1 MTTNIPKKKQLLRNN
16 EYYSIQE
23 QFDNLYAESSQS
35 AVFDNLMPM
44 IVSEQNILLAYRNIK
59 KNKGSMTKGVN
70 KSTIVTLGETEPQRL
85 VEYVRNR
92 LSDFKPHAVRRVEIP
107 KPDGK
112 MRPLGIPT
120 IEDRLIQQCIKQV
133 LEPICE
139 AKFYKHSYG
148 FRPNRSAHHAIAR
161 AMFLVNIAK
170 YRYVVDVDIKG
181 FFDNVHHGKLLKQ
194 MWTLGIRDK
203 KLLSVISKSLKARIH
218 GIGIPDR
225 GIPQGGIASTLYAN
239 IVLNELD
246 WWIAS
251 QWDTFPNHNCYS
263 CNEAKLSALHRASK
277 LKPMYIVRYADDFKI
292 FCRTRSDAD
301 KIFLAVKEWL
311 RERLKLEINPEKSK
325 VVNLKKHYS
334 DFLGFKL
341 KLRRKS
347 NKWVLK
353 SHISDK
359 AQKKCRETIREA
371 IALVGRAPNQQSV
384 MRFNA
389 TVLGLHNYYK
399 IATNV
404 YLDFDRIAFD
414 VRKML
419 LCRTKSHR
427 TETGV
432 KSRAF
437 MTYYGDFTGKVFYI
451 QKLALFPVNGIG
463 TSPPM
468 CFSQKICNYTEEGR
482 RKIHEQQKAISP
494 SVLTYLMENPI
505 RGSSTELNDN
515 RISLYVAQRGKC
527 AITHEPLM
535 PHDMEVHHKTPLEN
549 GGKDNYDN
557 LMIVTADVHKLIHA
571 VRSETIEKY
580 RNRLSGLKIDSSR
593 LNKLRLL
600 VGNCKIE
607 VNR

>member
-1 MTTNIPKKKQLLRNN
+1 
-16 EYYSIQE
+16 
-23 QFDNLYAESSQS
+23 
-35 AVFDNLMPM
+35 
-44 IVSEQNILLAYRNIK
+44 
-59 KNKGSMTKGVN
+59 
-70 KSTIVTLGETEPQRL
+70 
-85 VEYVRNR
+85 
-92 LSDFKPHAVRRVEIP
+92 
-107 KPDGK
+107 
-112 MRPLGIPT
+112 
-120 IEDRLIQQCIKQV
+120 
-133 LEPICE
+133 
-139 AKFYKHSYG
+139 
-148 FRPNRSAHHAIAR
+148 
-161 AMFLVNIAK
+161 
-170 YRYVVDVDIKG
+170 
-181 FFDNVHHGKLLKQ
+181 
-194 MWTLGIRDK
+194 
-203 KLLSVISKSLKARIH
+203 
-218 GIGIPDR
+218 
-225 GIPQGGIASTLYAN
+225 
-239 IVLNELD
+239 
-246 WWIAS
+246 
-251 QWDTFPNHNCYS
+251 
-263 CNEAKLSALHRASK
+263 
-277 LKPMYIVRYADDFKI
+277 
-292 FCRTRSDAD
+292 
-301 KIFLAVKEWL
+301 
-311 RERLKLEINPEKSK
+311 
-325 VVNLKKHYS
+325 
-334 DFLGFKL
+334 
-341 KLRRKS
+341 
-347 NKWVLK
+347 
-353 SHISDK
+353 
-359 AQKKCRETIREA
+359 
-371 IALVGRAPNQQSV
+371 

-505 RGSSTELNDN
+505 CGSSTELNDN

-527 AITHEPLM
+527 AITHEPLI

-580 RNRLSGLKIDSSR
+580 RNRLSGLKIDFSR

-600 VGNCKIE
+600 VGNCEIE

>member
-1 MTTNIPKKKQLLRNN
+1 M
-16 EYYSIQE
+16 
-23 QFDNLYAESSQS
+23 
-35 AVFDNLMPM
+35 
-44 IVSEQNILLAYRNIK
+44 
-59 KNKGSMTKGVN
+59 
-70 KSTIVTLGETEPQRL
+70 
-85 VEYVRNR
+85 
-92 LSDFKPHAVRRVEIP
+92 
-107 KPDGK
+107 
-112 MRPLGIPT
+112 
-120 IEDRLIQQCIKQV
+120 
-133 LEPICE
+133 
-139 AKFYKHSYG
+139 
-148 FRPNRSAHHAIAR
+148 
-161 AMFLVNIAK
+161 
-170 YRYVVDVDIKG
+170 
-181 FFDNVHHGKLLKQ
+181 
-194 MWTLGIRDK
+194 
-203 KLLSVISKSLKARIH
+203 
-218 GIGIPDR
+218 
-225 GIPQGGIASTLYAN
+225 
-239 IVLNELD
+239 
-246 WWIAS
+246 
-251 QWDTFPNHNCYS
+251 
-263 CNEAKLSALHRASK
+263 
-277 LKPMYIVRYADDFKI
+277 
-292 FCRTRSDAD
+292 
-301 KIFLAVKEWL
+301 
-311 RERLKLEINPEKSK
+311 
-325 VVNLKKHYS
+325 NLKKHYS

-527 AITHEPLM
+527 AITHEPLI
-535 PHDMEVHHKTPLEN
+535 PYDMEVHHKTPLEN

-580 RNRLSGLKIDSSR
+580 RNRLSGLKIDFSR

-600 VGNCKIE
+600 VGNCEIE
-607 VNR
+607 ANR